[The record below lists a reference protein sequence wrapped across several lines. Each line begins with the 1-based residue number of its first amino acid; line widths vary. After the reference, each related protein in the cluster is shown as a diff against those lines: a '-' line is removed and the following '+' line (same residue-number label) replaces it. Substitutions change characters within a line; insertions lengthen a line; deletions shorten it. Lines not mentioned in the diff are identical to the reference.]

1 MVYEPRPAWS
11 LEEVQGR
18 FDHPVLESGVIRDS
32 KRTPELEGHPE
43 RPRWLDLL
51 GVLADEADLR
61 RGNALFFNVVGEP
74 AYGARAGR
82 SNRDQ

>member
-32 KRTPELEGHPE
+32 KRTPELEGDPE

-61 RGNALFFNVVGEP
+61 RGNALFFNVVCKP
-74 AYGARAGR
+74 ANGARAGR
-82 SNRDQ
+82 SNRHQ

>member
-18 FDHPVLESGVIRDS
+18 CDHPVLESGVIRDS

-43 RPRWLDLL
+43 RPWWLDLL
-51 GVLADEADLR
+51 SVLADEADLR
-61 RGNALFFNVVGEP
+61 RGNALFFNVVCKP
-74 AYGARAGR
+74 ANGARAGR